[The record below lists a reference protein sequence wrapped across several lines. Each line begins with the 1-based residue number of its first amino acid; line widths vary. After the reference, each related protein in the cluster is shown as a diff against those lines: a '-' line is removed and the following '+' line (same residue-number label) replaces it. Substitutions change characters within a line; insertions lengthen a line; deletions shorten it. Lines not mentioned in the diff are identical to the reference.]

1 MSVDRVRG
9 QRLTRSE
16 RLEVRRR
23 IGNGESFE
31 DAAGSVRCSTKTVQR
46 VLNSVG
52 GVHVRDRDRSKLRLS
67 LREREEISLGIR
79 AGESLREIARRLNC
93 SPSTISRE
101 VSVNGGLGIYRAV
114 AADEAAYRRARRP
127 KPAKLSTCH
136 GLREEVEAMLDK
148 RWSPQQISARLVI
161 EFPDDPEMRVSHE
174 TIYRSLFVQSWGA
187 LTKELTACLRTGRT
201 RRRPHGR
208 KDPGGYIKDMVVIS
222 DRPAEIE
229 DRAVPGH
236 WEGDL
241 IVGSGGHSAIV
252 TLVERQTRYVML
264 ARIGRDKTS
273 NHVCAAI
280 ARRIQDLPNHL
291 MRSLTWDRGKELAS
305 HTQFTIDT
313 GVQVYFCDP
322 HSPWQRGS
330 NENTNGLLRQ
340 YFPKGTD
347 LSRHSRGDLDAVAL
361 ALNNRPRKTLRW
373 RTPAEALNEH
383 LRSIQQGGVATT
395 P

>member
-23 IGNGESFE
+23 IGEGESFE
-31 DAAGSVRCSTKTVQR
+31 DAAESVRCSTKTVQR

-52 GVHVRDRDRSKLRLS
+52 GVHVRDSDRSKLRLS
-67 LREREEISLGIR
+67 LCEREEISLGIR
-79 AGESLREIARRLNC
+79 ADESFREIARRLNR

-101 VSVNGGLGIYRAV
+101 VSINGGRDIYRAV
-114 AADEAAYRRARRP
+114 AADEAGYRRARRP
-127 KPAKLSTCH
+127 KQAKLSTCH
-136 GLREEVEAMLDK
+136 RLREEVEAMLDK

-174 TIYRSLFVQSWGA
+174 TIYRSLFVQSRGA
-187 LTKELTACLRTGRT
+187 LRKELTASLRTGRT

-208 KDPGGYIKDMVVIS
+208 KDPGGHIKDMVVIS
-222 DRPAEIE
+222 DRPANIE

-236 WEGDL
+236 WESDL
-241 IVGSGGHSAIV
+241 IVGAGGKSAIV

-273 NHVCAAI
+273 DHVCAAI
-280 ARRIQDLPNHL
+280 AQRIQELPDHL
-291 MRSLTWDRGKELAS
+291 MQSLTWDRGKELAS

-347 LSRHSRGDLDAVAL
+347 LAVHSQKDLDRVAFE
-361 ALNNRPRKTLRW
+361 LNDRPRQTLGW
-373 RTPAEALNEH
+373 MKPSEQLADL
-383 LRSIQQGGVATT
+383 VAMTA
-395 P
+395 